1 MQNMSDTE
9 LDDLF
14 KEAAEGFKPPQDSS
28 AWNQM
33 AARLDQAAPVSG
45 FWNWKTISAVSVTGI
60 LFITATWY
68 AVAPQKELRTLSDT
82 QYESNNATS
91 GVVQEQ
97 KEQTHN
103 ARKENLTP
111 AQSLESK
118 SDGNDAVDVTAG
130 NSNNTLRA
138 TTNANRKNFRTV
150 NETTDRKIKT
160 VKPKPVLIDEK
171 NQTNLPAETTP
182 IQEKE
187 HPSLET
193 STAQH
198 QTTSLTESKSIVV
211 RDSIQTAGADIKTD
225 SAQNSDPAGRKNEK
239 KKLKSRSGF
248 SVKLAVS
255 PDFSSVNFFSAGKPG
270 INVGLLA
277 GYSFNSRWSMYTGVI
292 SSKKLY
298 TSKDIK
304 KSYSWDGHDYPV
316 KELDGDCRIIDIP
329 VNVYYS
335 FFPERSFSL
344 KVGLGLSSYLMR
356 KETYNYCV
364 DNYGTNVFYEQ
375 RINGENNEWFKILNF
390 SVIAEKKLTN
400 RLSAEFE
407 PFVKAPLAGVGEG
420 KVSLVSM
427 GAFINLK
434 FDLSNNN

>member
-1 MQNMSDTE
+1 MQNMSDNE

-33 AARLDQAAPVSG
+33 AARLDQAPPVSG
-45 FWNWKTISAVSVTGI
+45 FWNWKTISVVSVTGI
-60 LFITATWY
+60 LFLTATWY
-68 AVAPQKELRTLSDT
+68 VVTPQKELRTLSDT
-82 QYESNNATS
+82 QYESSNATP

-103 ARKENLTP
+103 AGEENLAP
-111 AQSLESK
+111 AQSLERKDDGKDAADITEGNATKTSRSK
-118 SDGNDAVDVTAG
+118 
-130 NSNNTLRA
+130 
-138 TTNANRKNFRTV
+138 AN
-150 NETTDRKIKT
+150 TDRGNLRSVNVATGQDVNAFKQKQ
-160 VKPKPVLIDEK
+160 VLIE
-171 NQTNLPAETTP
+171 NQTNLLAETTP
-182 IQEKE
+182 IQQRE
-187 HPSLET
+187 HASLET
-193 STAQH
+193 SAAQH
-198 QTTSLTESKSIVV
+198 QTSLTESKSIVV
-211 RDSIQTAGADIKTD
+211 EDSIQTASADIKTD
-225 SAQNSDPAGRKNEK
+225 SAQSSDPAERKNEK

-248 SVKLAVS
+248 SVKFAVS
-255 PDFSSVNFFSAGKPG
+255 PDFSSVNFFSASKPG

-277 GYSFNSRWSMYTGVI
+277 GYSFNSRWSIYTGVI

-298 TSKDIK
+298 TSKDIEE
-304 KSYSWDGHDYPV
+304 SYSWDGHDYPV

-434 FDLSNNN
+434 FNLSNKK